1 MPTQTR
7 YIKATAGGSTPL
19 NTSNVYKTGQVTSYI
34 SNDDGSSQIGRG
46 NSFLTLEHNNGF
58 GNNNRFTDTLGTQSY
73 ADDIVI
79 DWSSWNQVANTVNGF
94 YRIKQGGTNTMY
106 QNIFNQ
112 PYTVGAYSD
121 WLIPNNNE
129 FLSIYNW
136 SVYRDYLNYSPFN
149 LPVGSTNT
157 RMQTRTLEDA
167 TRGFLFNGI
176 SGIILQ
182 GTSVN
187 MSYFLIRYFTLT
199 ELGL

>member
-79 DWSSWNQVANTVNGF
+79 DWNE
-94 YRIKQGGTNTMY
+94 
-106 QNIFNQ
+106 
-112 PYTVGAYSD
+112 
-121 WLIPNNNE
+121 PNN
-129 FLSIYNW
+129 
-136 SVYRDYLNYSPFN
+136 
-149 LPVGSTNT
+149 
-157 RMQTRTLEDA
+157 
-167 TRGFLFNGI
+167 
-176 SGIILQ
+176 
-182 GTSVN
+182 
-187 MSYFLIRYFTLT
+187 
-199 ELGL
+199 